1 MSLNNPEYAIVKGK
15 RYKINTDFRVA
26 IECDTIARNSAISEQ
41 ERALAIIYKLFG
53 NEGLDSSEDW
63 EDLLKFAQKYFC
75 MKASMSVNIALNSW
89 LLLQKIYLGV
99 IAMKYCRNN
108 FAATN

>member
-1 MSLNNPEYAIVKGK
+1 MI
-15 RYKINTDFRVA
+15 RYKYP
-26 IECDTIARNSAISEQ
+26 
-41 ERALAIIYKLFG
+41 L
-53 NEGLDSSEDW
+53 
-63 EDLLKFAQKYFC
+63 QKYFC

-108 FAATN
+108 FAASNGEKIIK